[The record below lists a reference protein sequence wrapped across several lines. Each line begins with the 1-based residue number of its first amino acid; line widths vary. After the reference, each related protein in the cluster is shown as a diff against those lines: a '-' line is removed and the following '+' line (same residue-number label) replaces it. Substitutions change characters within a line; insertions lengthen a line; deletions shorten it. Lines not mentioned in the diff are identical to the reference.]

1 MCYMRGPAYYLC
13 KNNGQFP
20 LISSQ
25 GSNLGTKRYD
35 TTFLMREMFDFLETE
50 LLTFCISG
58 QNEQLLKNIAF
69 SQYETDSSSRSQS
82 SDA

>member
-1 MCYMRGPAYYLC
+1 MCYMRGPAIYLC

-35 TTFLMREMFDFLETE
+35 TTFLMREMFG
-50 LLTFCISG
+50 SV
-58 QNEQLLKNIAF
+58 
-69 SQYETDSSSRSQS
+69 
-82 SDA
+82 